1 MRMANFEAKVTCK
14 GQSETLRDLKG
25 LIRGGPLVTSAGV
38 KKWIGEARERS
49 TPDGPRRW
57 LER

>member
-1 MRMANFEAKVTCK
+1 MANFEAKETCK
-14 GQSETLRDLKG
+14 GQRETLRDLKG
-25 LIRGGPLVTSAGV
+25 VIRGGPVVTSAEV

-49 TPDGPRRW
+49 TPDGPRRG